1 MSPGRLALMILA
13 MAAFAVAVYLG
24 LGSLRHSTPAAVK
37 RPADIRSSMAIA
49 GDMYLTQD
57 GGLYRLHADRFTE
70 LQPAGNGWT
79 QPAVSP
85 DHGTLAVVRRSS
97 DWSDLFLV
105 DLAGHP
111 RRQLTQNQG
120 SDVTTDHW
128 AFYPRF
134 SADGAA
140 LFYSFDSP
148 KDGYRVDLAI
158 WSQELRSGA
167 TRRWTLPTG
176 YTGGDVDPT
185 PAAAGV
191 LLFVE
196 YAPDAGGH
204 IRAQVQLQRGA
215 LAVSRALTT
224 REDDCAQPTLSP
236 DGSRVAM
243 ICSGGQQVARL
254 EVASFDGSTLGPLKV
269 LVDGQLCAV
278 PAWQPDGQAIAYLAP
293 AGPAGRFQLW
303 YLPLP
308 GDASVGPALPRRL
321 TSGLDFDATSRIAW
335 FMPA

>member
-1 MSPGRLALMILA
+1 MSPGRLVLVILA

-37 RPADIRSSMAIA
+37 RPADIRSSMAIT
-49 GDMYLTQD
+49 GDMYLTHD
-57 GGLYRLHADRFTE
+57 GGLYRLRGDRFTE

-85 DHGTLAVVRRSS
+85 DHRSLVVVKRSS
-97 DWSDLFLV
+97 DWSDLFLL

-111 RRQLTQNQG
+111 GRQLTQNHG
-120 SDVTTDHW
+120 NDVTTDHW

-134 SADGAA
+134 SADGTA

-167 TRRWTLPTG
+167 TRRWTVPTQ

-185 PAAAGV
+185 PTGSSV
-191 LLFVE
+191 LLYAE

-204 IRAQVQLQRGA
+204 IRAQVQLQRAA
-215 LAVSRALTT
+215 LVASQALTAPA
-224 REDDCAQPTLSP
+224 DDCAQPTLSP
-236 DGSRVAM
+236 DGSRLAM
-243 ICSGGQQVARL
+243 ICSGGQQVAKL
-254 EVASFDGSTLGPLKV
+254 EVASFDGVTLGPLQV
-269 LVDGQLCAV
+269 LVDGQLCATPV
-278 PAWQPDGQAIAYLAP
+278 WQPDGLALAYLAP

-303 YLPLP
+303 YLPLAA
-308 GDASVGPALPRRL
+308 GASAGPAPPRRL

-335 FMPA
+335 FIPT